1 MRKLFL
7 ASLILV
13 ATITLFSQTV
23 TDIDSLVKELY
34 LLEGKPKVKALNRL
48 SFLLLEQNDS
58 TSEKLAREALMLA
71 KSLGDWKGQALAYDN
86 LGRFYL
92 KEKVFLHALDAF
104 RSSTKISSQ
113 INDVIGLAKS
123 KTHLGETYLLLS
135 DFNQAEQLL
144 LEAAN
149 LYGQNDKDVGHAKAY
164 DLLGKVYLNKQQ
176 FNEAKKYFKN
186 ALAIW
191 EARNNVKNAE
201 PSAANIAL
209 AAIELGDLDG
219 ALANFQTASGYALQ
233 NNDDKGNAFYLEQQ
247 ATVFLKKKNIKAA
260 QAANEQ
266 SYAINLKLGNTFGLA
281 HNELIFG
288 EVALALGERISCID
302 HVEKASKLIENL
314 PVSLE
319 KFHLLE
325 KVAEISY
332 ALNDHKNAQ
341 YFGEAALATQQA
353 ILNKELADFQ
363 KTRHEL
369 LSEKIEFGNQSDRI
383 TLLEELNSNNQKIRT
398 LVFVLLGVAGLMAAL
413 AYILYQKY
421 LGDNQKL
428 LTQNEEI
435 NKKKTELDEM
445 NKELEI
451 SNTSLVMLNK
461 KLVEEI
467 AERES
472 LERSSFARDRFLA
485 TMSHEMRTPLNVIIG
500 MAHLLREDNPR
511 SDQAEQ
517 LRALQFASNE
527 LVVFINEVLDFSKI
541 EAGKLDLQSREFNL
555 GETAD
560 AVFNSF
566 VKKAEEKGLLFYCA
580 FDSHIPKK
588 LMGDESRAFQILTNL
603 LNNCLDSTEKGM
615 IRAELFLEDQDD
627 LNIVV
632 KIVVEGT
639 DGGVGR
645 AVLSD
650 GYHPWSGEESQHENF
665 DPRQLALAITKR
677 LIELQRGRLDVQSL
691 YGEATRFT
699 ALIPFKAS
707 FSLDQNPNQSLSS
720 DHSHLCG
727 SHILIVEDNKIN
739 QLMVAKMH
747 TRHGMSV
754 ITADDGFGALE
765 QVDLH
770 DFDLILMDIQ
780 MPGMDGYRATAEI
793 RSHDDL
799 TKRAIP
805 IIALTSS
812 AYLSEK
818 EKAVLFGMNDHVGKP
833 FSPDELLEKIS
844 ACLVTRE

>member
-7 ASLILV
+7 AGFLLV
-13 ATITLFSQTV
+13 STITLFSQTV
-23 TDIDSLVKELY
+23 NEIDSLEKGLY
-34 LLEGKPKVKALNRL
+34 LLHGKPKVKALNRL
-48 SFLLLEQNDS
+48 SYLLLEQNDS
-58 TSEKLAREALMLA
+58 TSEKLAKEALKLA

-86 LGRFYL
+86 LGRISL
-92 KEKVFLHALDAF
+92 KEKEYLHALDAF
-104 RSSTKISSQ
+104 RSSTKISVQ
-113 INDVIGLAKS
+113 INDVIGQAKS
-123 KTHLGETYLLLS
+123 KTNLGETYLLLS
-135 DFNQAEQLL
+135 DFDQAEQLL
-144 LEAAN
+144 LEAAK
-149 LYGQNDKDVGHAKAY
+149 LFDKSKNDIGLAKAY
-164 DLLGKVYLNKQQ
+164 DLLGKVYLSKQQ
-176 FNEAKKYFKN
+176 FSDAKKYFQN
-186 ALAIW
+186 ALTIW
-191 EARNNVKNAE
+191 EVRKNIKNAE
-201 PSAANIAL
+201 QSAANIAF
-209 AAIELGDLDG
+209 AAIELGDLDS
-219 ALANFQTASGYALQ
+219 ALANFQTSSAYAIQ
-233 NNDDKGNAFYLEQQ
+233 NSDDKGNAYFLEQQ
-247 ATVFLKKKNIKAA
+247 ATVFLKKKNFKAA
-260 QAANEQ
+260 HATNEQ

-281 HNELIFG
+281 NNELIFG
-288 EVALALGERISCID
+288 EVALALGERGTCFSHI
-302 HVEKASKLIENL
+302 EKAAKLIENL
-314 PVSLE
+314 PVSPE
-319 KFHLLE
+319 KFLMLD
-325 KVAEISY
+325 KVAAISY
-332 ALNDHKNAQ
+332 ALDDHENAQ
-341 YFGEAALATQQA
+341 FFGEAALATQQA
-353 ILNKELADFQ
+353 VLAKELADFQ

-369 LSEKIEFGNQSDRI
+369 LSERIEFTNQSDRI

-398 LVFVLLGVAGLMAAL
+398 LVFVLMGVAGLMAAL

-421 LGDNQKL
+421 LSDNQKL
-428 LTQNEEI
+428 LTKNEEI
-435 NKKKTELDEM
+435 NKQKTELDEM
-445 NKELEI
+445 NRELEI
-451 SNTSLVMLNK
+451 SNTSLALLNK

-511 SDQAEQ
+511 PDQAEQ

-566 VKKAEEKGLLFYCA
+566 VKKAEDKGLLFYCA

-588 LMGDESRAFQILTNL
+588 LMGDESRAFQILSNL

-627 LNIVV
+627 SNIVV

-650 GYHPWSGEESQHENF
+650 GNHPWSGEDAQHEGF
-665 DPRQLALAITKR
+665 DSRQLALAITKR

-707 FSLDQNPNQSLSS
+707 FSLDQNPNQSTSS
-720 DHSHLCG
+720 DHSHLYG

-739 QLMVAKMH
+739 QLMVAKML
-747 TRHGMSV
+747 TRYGMSV
-754 ITADDGFGALE
+754 VTADDGFGALE
-765 QVDLH
+765 EVEKH

-793 RSHDDL
+793 RNHEDPA
-799 TKRAIP
+799 KRMIP

-812 AYLSEK
+812 AFLSEK

>member
-7 ASLILV
+7 ASFLLV
-13 ATITLFSQTV
+13 TTITLFSQSV
-23 TDIDSLVKELY
+23 TEIDSLENELY

-48 SFLLLEQNDS
+48 SYLLLEQNDS
-58 TSEKLAREALMLA
+58 TSEKLAREALALA
-71 KSLGDWKGQALAYDN
+71 KSLGDWKGQALAHDN

-104 RSSTKISSQ
+104 RSSTKISAQ

-135 DFNQAEQLL
+135 DFDQAKQLL
-144 LEAAN
+144 REAVD
-149 LYGQNDKDVGHAKAY
+149 LYDPKNNDIGLAKAY
-164 DLLGKVYLNKQQ
+164 DLLGRVNLGKQQ
-176 FNEAKKYFKN
+176 FSNAKKYFKN
-186 ALAIW
+186 ALVIW
-191 EARNNVKNAE
+191 EARNNIKNAE
-201 PSAANIAL
+201 HSVANIAL
-209 AAIELGDLDG
+209 VAFELGDLDG
-219 ALANFQTASGYALQ
+219 ALANFQTASAYAIQ
-233 NNDDKGNAFYLEQQ
+233 SNDDKGNAFYLEQQ
-247 ATVFLKKKNIKAA
+247 ATVFLKKKDFKAA
-260 QAANEQ
+260 QAINEP

-281 HNELIFG
+281 NNELIFG
-288 EVALALGERISCID
+288 EIALALGERGSCFE
-302 HVEKASKLIENL
+302 HVEKAAKLIEKL
-314 PVSLE
+314 PISPE
-319 KFHLLE
+319 KIHLLD
-325 KVAEISY
+325 KVADISY
-332 ALNDHKNAQ
+332 VLDDHEKAQ
-341 YFGEAALATQQA
+341 YFGEAALATQKA
-353 ILNKELADFQ
+353 VLTKELADFQ

-383 TLLEELNSNNQKIRT
+383 KLLEELNSNNQKIRT

-435 NKKKTELDEM
+435 NQKKTELNEM
-445 NKELEI
+445 NHELEMT
-451 SNTSLVMLNK
+451 NTSLALLNK

-511 SDQAEQ
+511 PDQAEQ

-541 EAGKLDLQSREFNL
+541 EAGKLDLKSREFNL
-555 GETAD
+555 NETAD

-566 VKKAEEKGLLFYCA
+566 VKKAEDKGLLFYCA

-603 LNNCLDSTEKGM
+603 LTNCLDSTEKGM
-615 IRAELFLEDQDD
+615 IQAEVFLEDQDD
-627 LNIVV
+627 LNIIV

-650 GYHPWSGEESQHENF
+650 GYHPWSGEESQHESF

-707 FSLDQNPNQSLSS
+707 FSIDQNPNQGFPS
-720 DHSHLCG
+720 DHSHLAG
-727 SHILIVEDNKIN
+727 SHILVVEDNKIN
-739 QLMVAKMH
+739 QCSHAMACQSLQRMTVL
-747 TRHGMSV
+747 RHWNRWKSM
-754 ITADDGFGALE
+754 
-765 QVDLH
+765 
-770 DFDLILMDIQ
+770 IL
-780 MPGMDGYRATAEI
+780 T
-793 RSHDDL
+793 
-799 TKRAIP
+799 
-805 IIALTSS
+805 
-812 AYLSEK
+812 
-818 EKAVLFGMNDHVGKP
+818 
-833 FSPDELLEKIS
+833 
-844 ACLVTRE
+844 